1 MSRKSMLRI
10 VHIVLLCGFLIAAGM
25 AVRSL
30 LTTDNLEGTIAG
42 ATIAAF
48 IATFSA
54 FLERIFPLD
63 EQ

>member
-1 MSRKSMLRI
+1 MSRKSILRI
-10 VHIVLLCGFLIAAGM
+10 VHIVLLLGFLLAAGM

-30 LTTDNLEGTIAG
+30 LTTDDLEGTIAG
-42 ATIAAF
+42 AAIAAF

-63 EQ
+63 ER